1 MIAAFFARVIW
12 KNVFRVAGFAAV
24 IAAIWGLLYFSKVG
38 FDTKIIDPRVAK
50 QVKPL
55 NDKIAKYKENSILVN
70 TNNASLRDT
79 LAEVRTEQ
87 LKTVQSLQSIVK
99 QVEDRRK
106 AENTQKELRI
116 EFLAKENAQLAK
128 GVRVDLL
135 KLTYRDRVFGKDK
148 AVDSTYQVGWKWGL
162 D

>member
-24 IAAIWGLLYFSKVG
+24 IAAVWGLLHFAKVG

-55 NDKIAKYKENSILVN
+55 NDQIAKYKEDSILVN
-70 TNNASLRDT
+70 TNNASLIDT

-87 LKTVQSLQSIVK
+87 LKTVQSLQSIIK

-116 EFLAKENAQLAK
+116 EFLESLVKELEK
-128 GVRVDLL
+128 GLPPKECYSVGL
-135 KLTYRDRVFGKDK
+135 FGKIKLIDCPK
-148 AVDSTYQVGWKWGL
+148 D
-162 D
+162 

>member
-1 MIAAFFARVIW
+1 MKLLGNALVRQGIIGFVLLAILFFAGRFVVGTFWAGFESKFVQPRVEEQTAPLREQISNYRRDSAAFV
-12 KNVFRVAGFAAV
+12 VSV
-24 IAAIWGLLYFSKVG
+24 
-38 FDTKIIDPRVAK
+38 
-50 QVKPL
+50 
-55 NDKIAKYKENSILVN
+55 NSLREE
-70 TNNASLRDT
+70 NASLRDT

-87 LKTVQSLQSIVK
+87 LKTVQSLQSIIK
-99 QVEDRRK
+99 QVEARRR
-106 AENTQKELRI
+106 AVTQ
-116 EFLAKENAQLAK
+116 ENAQLAK